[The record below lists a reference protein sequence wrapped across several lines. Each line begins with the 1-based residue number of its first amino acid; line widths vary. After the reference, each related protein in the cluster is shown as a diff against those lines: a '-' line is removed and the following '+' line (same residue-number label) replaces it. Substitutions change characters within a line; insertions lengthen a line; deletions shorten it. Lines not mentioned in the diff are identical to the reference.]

1 MSIPI
6 GIGSLATGLVQGMRM
21 KKEDDRQAEQDAM
34 RRQEFNLQQESRQ
47 FDLNNARKVGERQD
61 AEYTRNLGIQQKQDA
76 FTKNFGAA
84 YTAKNAGDDVG
95 ALAGVETTLNDPTLG
110 LPHKA
115 VVDRDA
121 SGNPVKGPKGYT
133 LRYMDPATG
142 KEVSRV
148 EGDADTILGGAYVA
162 HDAIGEYGKKQAEKK
177 AADAKAIEQAFD
189 LKKLDVAA
197 KYDKDRDAQ
206 KHRYTLEEDEN
217 KGRITAKYGSAN
229 DKPYDASKLTGAA
242 KVFSAM
248 GRGEEVFPAILASQL
263 GMRYEALLAEALQNP
278 DPAARMEAAKQ
289 ADDVLRD
296 VAVRG
301 LGSDADVAGIEAS
314 IRDLRYRTLKYY
326 DLTEADIAR
335 AIAAPKPSASPAAGL
350 AASGAAAQRPP
361 VNPSLIAPAKPTI
374 GKNPMFTQDQINKS
388 NSILGGGF

>member
-1 MSIPI
+1 MSVPI

-61 AEYTRNLGIQQKQDA
+61 AEYTRTQGIQQKQDA

-121 SGNPVKGPKGYT
+121 SGNPIKGPKGYT

-162 HDAIGEYGKKQAEKK
+162 HDVIGEYGKQEDAKK
-177 AADAKAIEQAFD
+177 AAAAKAADRAFD
-189 LKKLDVAA
+189 LKKI
-197 KYDKDRDAQ
+197 
-206 KHRYTLEEDEN
+206 E
-217 KGRITAKYGSAN
+217 
-229 DKPYDASKLTGAA
+229 LTGAQRIKAA
-242 KVFSAM
+242 KMQSDASLKAIRERAKLGLADAGGKPKFALSAT
-248 GRGEEVFPAILASQL
+248 GLDLLKDYTAAGKDEDGNAIIKPVLNTQKL
-263 GMRYEALLAEALQNP
+263 GSFQKWAKNNNVPPNDDALQVWLGVATP
-278 DPAARMEAAKQ
+278 PAYADPA
-289 ADDVLRD
+289 
-296 VAVRG
+296 
-301 LGSDADVAGIEAS
+301 DAPAS
-314 IRDLRYRTLKYY
+314 IDYSEL
-326 DLTEADIAR
+326 E
-335 AIAAPKPSASPAAGL
+335 
-350 AASGAAAQRPP
+350 
-361 VNPSLIAPAKPTI
+361 
-374 GKNPMFTQDQINKS
+374 
-388 NSILGGGF
+388 

>member
-1 MSIPI
+1 MSIPV
-6 GIGSLATGLVQGMRM
+6 GVGSLAAGLVQGMRL

-34 RRQEFNLQQESRQ
+34 RKQEFNLQQESRQ

-121 SGNPVKGPKGYT
+121 SGNPIKGPKGYT
-133 LRYMDPATG
+133 LRYMDSATG

-197 KYDKDRDAQ
+197 EYDRQRDAQ
-206 KHRYTLEEDEN
+206 KHSYTLEEDEN
-217 KGRITAKYGSAN
+217 RGRITAKYGSAN

-289 ADDVLRD
+289 ADGVLR
-296 VAVRG
+296 
-301 LGSDADVAGIEAS
+301 DVAGIEAS

>member
-1 MSIPI
+1 MSVPI

-34 RRQEFNLQQESRQ
+34 RKQEFNLQQESRQ

-84 YTAKNAGDDVG
+84 YIAKNAGDDVG

-121 SGNPVKGPKGYT
+121 SGNPIKGPKGYT
-133 LRYMDPATG
+133 LRYMDPTTG

-148 EGDADTILGGAYVA
+148 EGDVDTILGGAYVA
-162 HDAIGEYGKKQAEKK
+162 HDAIGEYGKKEAEKK
-177 AADAKAIEQAFD
+177 SEAAKAAERAFD
-189 LKKLDVAA
+189 LEKLGVAA
-197 KYDKDRDAQ
+197 EYDMQRDAK
-206 KHRYTLEEDEN
+206 KHQYTIDEDTN
-217 KGRITAKYGSAN
+217 RIKTTAKYGSAT
-229 DKPYDASKLTGAA
+229 DKTYDASKLTGAA

-248 GRGEEVFPAILASQL
+248 GRGEDIFPAILASQL
-263 GMRYEALLAEALQNP
+263 GARYEALIAEALQNP
-278 DPAARMEAAKQ
+278 DPAARVMAARQ
-289 ADDVLRD
+289 ARDVLRD
-296 VAVRG
+296 VVTRG
-301 LGSDADVAGIEAS
+301 LGSDADVAGIEES
-314 IRDLRYRTLKYY
+314 IADVSRRTLSAYG
-326 DLTEADIAR
+326 LTEDDVAKALVI
-335 AIAAPKPSASPAAGL
+335 PKPAASPAASI
-350 AASGAAAQRPP
+350 AASGAAAKRPP
-361 VNPSLIAPAKPTI
+361 VNPSMIAPAKPTI
-374 GKNPMFTQDQINKS
+374 GKNPLFTQDQINKS

>member
-1 MSIPI
+1 MSVPI

-76 FTKNFGAA
+76 FKKNFDAA
-84 YTAKNAGDDVG
+84 YTVFNSGDEVG

-110 LPHKA
+110 LPYKA

-121 SGNPVKGPKGYT
+121 SGKPIKGPKGYT

-142 KEVSRV
+142 KEVSRG
-148 EGDADTILGGAYVA
+148 EGDADTILGVAWSA
-162 HDAIGEYGKKQAEKK
+162 HDGVGAYGKKQDEKK
-177 AADAKAIEQAFD
+177 AAEAREIEQAFE
-189 LKKLDVAA
+189 LKKMGVAA
-197 KYDKDRDAQ
+197 KYDSQRDAQ

-289 ADDVLRD
+289 ADGVLRD
-296 VAVRG
+296 VVVRG

-314 IRDLRYRTLKYY
+314 IRDLRYRTLKHY

-335 AIAAPKPSASPAAGL
+335 AIAAQKPSASPAAGL

-374 GKNPMFTQDQINKS
+374 GKNPAFTQDQINKS

>member
-1 MSIPI
+1 MSIPV
-6 GIGSLATGLVQGMRM
+6 GVGSLAAGLVQGMRL

-34 RRQEFNLQQESRQ
+34 RKQEFNLQQESRQ

-121 SGNPVKGPKGYT
+121 SGNPIKGTKGYT
-133 LRYMDPATG
+133 LRYVDPATG

-197 KYDKDRDAQ
+197 KYDRQRDAQ
-206 KHRYTLEEDEN
+206 KHSYTLEEDEN

-289 ADDVLRD
+289 ADGVLRD

-314 IRDLRYRTLKYY
+314 IRDLRYRTLKHY

-335 AIAAPKPSASPAAGL
+335 AIAAQKPSASPAAGL

-374 GKNPMFTQDQINKS
+374 GKNPAFTQDQINKS

>member
-6 GIGSLATGLVQGMRM
+6 GIGSLATGLVQGMRL

-34 RRQEFNLQQESRQ
+34 RKQEFNLQQESRQ

-61 AEYTRNLGIQQKQDA
+61 AEYTRTQGIQQKQDA
-76 FTKNFGAA
+76 FKKNFDAA
-84 YTAKNAGDDVG
+84 YTAFRSGNEAGAIV
-95 ALAGVETTLNDPTLG
+95 GVEATLNDPTLG

-121 SGNPVKGPKGYT
+121 NGNPVKGPKGYT

-162 HDAIGEYGKKQAEKK
+162 HDAIGEYGKQQDEKK
-177 AADAKAIEQAFD
+177 AADAKAIERAFD
-189 LKKLDVAA
+189 LEKLDVAA
-197 KYDKDRDAQ
+197 KYDRQRDAQ
-206 KHRYTLEEDEN
+206 KHSYTLEEDEN
-217 KGRITAKYGSAN
+217 KARITAKYG
-229 DKPYDASKLTGAA
+229 DGKPYDASKLTGAA

-263 GMRYEALLAEALQNP
+263 GTRYEALIAEALQNP
-278 DPAARMEAAKQ
+278 DPASRVMAARQ
-289 ADDVLRD
+289 ARDVLRD
-296 VAVRG
+296 VVTRG
-301 LGSDADVAGIEAS
+301 LGSDADVAGIEES
-314 IRDLRYRTLKYY
+314 IADVSRRTLSAYG
-326 DLTEADIAR
+326 LTEDDVAKALVM
-335 AIAAPKPSASPAAGL
+335 PKPAASPAASI

-374 GKNPMFTQDQINKS
+374 GKNPAFTQDQINKS

>member
-1 MSIPI
+1 MSIPV
-6 GIGSLATGLVQGMRM
+6 GVGSLAAGLVQGMRL

-34 RRQEFNLQQESRQ
+34 RKQEFNLQQESRQ
-47 FDLNNARKVGERQD
+47 FDLSNARKVGERQD

-121 SGNPVKGPKGYT
+121 SGNPIKGPKGYT
-133 LRYMDPATG
+133 LRYVDPATG

-197 KYDKDRDAQ
+197 KYDRQRDAQ
-206 KHRYTLEEDEN
+206 KHSYTLEEDEN

-314 IRDLRYRTLKYY
+314 IRDLRYRTLKHY

-335 AIAAPKPSASPAAGL
+335 AIAAQKPSASPAAGL

-374 GKNPMFTQDQINKS
+374 GKNPAFTQDQINKS